1 MPQRITLLT
10 PLDDVLARIAG
21 CVNPIGAQWIDDLAS
36 ILGRTVAEDI
46 RAEMPLPPRAIT
58 LRDGWALSSPLT
70 MDVGPYAPAHVP
82 AAIRLDVVRRCPLLT
97 QSGRWQFGITA
108 VQLDS

>member
-46 RAEMPLPPRAIT
+46 RAEMPLPRGQSRCVMDGPFPPR
-58 LRDGWALSSPLT
+58 
-70 MDVGPYAPAHVP
+70 
-82 AAIRLDVVRRCPLLT
+82 
-97 QSGRWQFGITA
+97 
-108 VQLDS
+108 